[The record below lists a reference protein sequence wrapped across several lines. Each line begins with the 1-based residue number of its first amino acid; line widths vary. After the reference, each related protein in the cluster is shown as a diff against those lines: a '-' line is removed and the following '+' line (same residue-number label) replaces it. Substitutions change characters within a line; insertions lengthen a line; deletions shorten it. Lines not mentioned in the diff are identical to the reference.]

1 MSKQEIQ
8 KIIDTLPNDVSI
20 EDVMYRLYVLEKH
33 ENAMHDI
40 QSGEV
45 FSQEETRAFLIPN
58 G

>member
-8 KIIDTLPNDVSI
+8 KIIYTLPEDVSI

-33 ENAMHDI
+33 ENAMRDI
-40 QSGEV
+40 REGDV
-45 FSQEETRAFLIPN
+45 FSAKDTRASVLSL